1 MNTLSPF
8 WLHAVALHLW
18 QATLFGLVVGLG
30 LVLLPAAPAWL
41 RHFAGWLALLRFV
54 LPASLLAPLI
64 GFLPWVAPG
73 GPWLPARVSA
83 LLMPAFIVSGNARGV
98 PPAAS
103 HLPDSA
109 ALVMIW
115 GLGTILLLGAGMI
128 RLARGLRAVQR
139 RQVPFAVGDRERL
152 AALARRAGLRP
163 GRVTGCHVPP
173 SGWLG
178 VVGLFRSRIVVP
190 EGLFSSLDDPEVDS
204 VLLHE
209 LMHVKRHDN
218 LLRLGQAG
226 VVCLFW
232 FHPLV
237 WWLDRRLRWESERAC
252 DEAVLRLTGAN
263 QVYAS
268 GLFKAVRFA
277 LGLDLPGVSG
287 LSRRRLQTRIQ
298 AVLNHQK
305 RKDSPVK
312 LALMIGTLIGFFG
325 LATLVASPPAASDGA
340 GAATPPGR
348 VDEKPA
354 DQGKAAPDRGAAAS
368 PAGRVLDITEV
379 DQIPIARKQVQ
390 PVFPSELRK
399 GHVKGEVLVSW
410 ILDEAG
416 NVGDVKV
423 GKSTD
428 HRFDQAAVEAVRQWE
443 FRPGMKDGHPVKV
456 AMKCPIVFSFTP

>member
-1 MNTLSPF
+1 MNALCNF
-8 WLHAVALHLW
+8 WRHAAALHLW

-30 LVLLPAAPAWL
+30 IVLLPAAPARL

-64 GFLPWVAPG
+64 GFLPWVAHG

-109 ALVMIW
+109 VLVMIW
-115 GLGTILLLGAGMI
+115 SLGTILLLGAGMI
-128 RLARGLRAVQR
+128 RLARGLRAVKR
-139 RQVPFAVGDRERL
+139 HEIPFATGDRERL
-152 AALARRAGLRP
+152 EALAGRVGLRP
-163 GRVTGCHVPP
+163 GRVTGRHVSP

-178 VVGLFRSRIVVP
+178 VVGLFRSRVVVP
-190 EGLFSSLDDPEVDS
+190 EGLFAALNDEEVDL

-209 LMHVKRHDN
+209 LMHVRRRDN
-218 LLRLGQAG
+218 LLRLCQAG

-263 QVYAS
+263 RVYAS
-268 GLFKAVRFA
+268 GLFKATRFA
-277 LGLDLPGVSG
+277 LGLNLPGVSG
-287 LSRRRLQTRIQ
+287 MSRMRLQSRIH
-298 AVLNHQK
+298 AVLNHPH

-312 LALMIGTLIGFFG
+312 LALMVSALVGLFG
-325 LATLVASPPAASDGA
+325 LATLVASTPVASEGA
-340 GAATPPGR
+340 GAATTPGK
-348 VDEKPA
+348 VGEKPA
-354 DQGKAAPDRGAAAS
+354 DQNKAAPDRGATA
-368 PAGRVLDITEV
+368 PAGRILDITEL
-379 DQIPIARKQVQ
+379 DQIPIARKQSQ
-390 PVFPSELRK
+390 PVYPSELRK
-399 GHVKGEVLVSW
+399 GPVKGEVLVSW
-410 ILDEAG
+410 VLDEQG

-423 GKSTD
+423 EKSTD
-428 HRFDQAAVEAVRQWE
+428 HRFDQASVDAVRQWK
-443 FRPGMKDGHPVKV
+443 FSPGMKEGHPVKV